1 MQKNSHILK
10 GNKRAH
16 MKRKS
21 VVLFRLVLLILGIV
35 ATYTYV
41 RVSKENEVEA
51 IILDKDGKQ
60 IEPVESSLENV
71 GD

>member
-1 MQKNSHILK
+1 
-10 GNKRAH
+10 

-41 RVSKENEVEA
+41 RVSKEKEVEA